1 MIFGDT
7 VVGYARRLAEGI
19 VVDDEALQLVD
30 IEAVGPG
37 GSYLGRAYTRAHHR
51 DLWRTPW
58 FDTATHEHWVEAGIQ
73 TLADRLRAAATELT
87 ARRERILDEA
97 VEARLDA
104 LWA

>member
-1 MIFGDT
+1 M
-7 VVGYARRLAEGI
+7 AGI
-19 VVDDEALQLVD
+19 VVDDETLQLAD
-30 IEAVGPG
+30 IETVGPG

-51 DLWRTPW
+51 DLWRTPL
-58 FDTATHEHWVEAGIQ
+58 FDTATHEHWVEAGSQ